1 MTSDKTRPMAPR
13 PATKVAPSADVAAF
27 LADVKARPPV
37 AAGRRGRL
45 IFGLDATM
53 SRQPT
58 WDIACGLQVEMFD
71 EASRIGGLDMQLI
84 YFRGL
89 TECRASPWMAEG
101 ARLGALMA
109 KIDCR
114 GGATQIGRVL
124 RHAAREAEQGPVGA
138 LVFVGDAMEES
149 LDHLCAEAGPLA
161 LRGIPAFFFQEGHDR
176 DAERAFREIARLT
189 KGAWCR
195 FDAGSAEQLRAL
207 LRAAATYAAGGTQAL
222 QSLSA
227 SSAGARLLLS
237 AMRDG
242 Q

>member
-1 MTSDKTRPMAPR
+1 MTSDKTRLST
-13 PATKVAPSADVAAF
+13 PAVAPTANVAAF
-27 LADVKARPPV
+27 LAEVEARTPAPL
-37 AAGRRGRL
+37 ATGQRGRL

-58 WDIACGLQVEMFD
+58 WDMACRLQAEMFE
-71 EASRIGGLDMQLI
+71 EAGKIGGLDMKLV
-84 YFRGL
+84 YFRGIN
-89 TECRASPWMAEG
+89 ECRASPWIAEG
-101 ARLGALMA
+101 ARLGGLMA

-114 GGATQIGRVL
+114 GGRTQIGRVL
-124 RHAAREAEQGPVGA
+124 RHTANEAAQGPVGA

-161 LRGIPAFFFQEGHDR
+161 LRGIPAFLFQEGHDR

-195 FDAGSAEQLRAL
+195 FDAGSADQLRQL
-207 LRAAATYAAGGTQAL
+207 LRAAASYAAGGTSAL
-222 QSLSA
+222 QALSA
-227 SSAGARLLLS
+227 SSTGARYLLS
-237 AMRDG
+237 AMQDG